1 MSRLKNPEP
10 LAAEITA
17 EFEAM
22 RSPDLQLIAVEDDGA
37 GCERL
42 PKSVY
47 GFTYSPAEE
56 NFPFFRKR
64 EWRSYEAH
72 KANDGEVSILG
83 YLTKDEKTL
92 FDASDDATI
101 HLFPEPIDQ
110 ATFIV
115 SVPMKRVIRR
125 VEYSQ
130 RGGKGLE
137 LAIRGRQ

>member
-10 LAAEITA
+10 LAAEIVA
-17 EFEAM
+17 QFEAM
-22 RSPDLQLIAVEDDGA
+22 RAPGLQLISVEDDGA
-37 GCERL
+37 GSERL
-42 PKSVY
+42 PNSVY

-72 KANDGEVSILG
+72 KSTEGEISVVG
-83 YLTKDEKTL
+83 YLNGDEKSL
-92 FDASDDATI
+92 FDGADDATI
-101 HLFPEPIDQ
+101 HLFPEPIAE
-110 ATFIV
+110 ATHIV
-115 SVPMKRVIRR
+115 SIPMKRVIRR

-137 LAIRGRQ
+137 LTIRGQ